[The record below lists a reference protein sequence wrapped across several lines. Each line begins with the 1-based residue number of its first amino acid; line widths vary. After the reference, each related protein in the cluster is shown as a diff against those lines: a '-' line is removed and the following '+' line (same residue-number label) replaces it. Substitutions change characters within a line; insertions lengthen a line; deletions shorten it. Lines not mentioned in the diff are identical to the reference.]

1 MFNFLVMPAQAFLV
15 MPAQAFLVMPA
26 KAGIRFL
33 LATALA
39 IAPALAFAQDAHEIV
54 TAADA
59 VRNPHEPFRSTLTL
73 TEYVGGRERSHSS
86 FVLFS
91 KEDATRHFRNLLEY
105 AEPPQDAG
113 KRVLLDGRSFWF
125 FDPASQTS
133 VRISAQ
139 QRLVGQAAIGDVLT
153 VNLAADYSSTV
164 AGEET
169 IDDAAR
175 QKRACWHLEM
185 KAASDTAVYNRIEYW
200 VEKGT
205 SRPVKGK
212 FYSDSG
218 RLLKIIYYRN
228 YVERLGGVR
237 PAEAVILDAVDS
249 SLATIATFG
258 EARFQDVPDAWFQRD
273 YLPRLR
279 VK

>member
-1 MFNFLVMPAQAFLV
+1 MFKPIAV
-15 MPAQAFLVMPA
+15 
-26 KAGIRFL
+26 
-33 LATALA
+33 LA
-39 IAPALAFAQDAHEIV
+39 IAAGLAAQGSFAGAPGAQELVA
-54 TAADA
+54 AADA
-59 VRNPHEPFRSTLTL
+59 VRNPHEPFRSSLTL
-73 TEYVGGRERSHSS
+73 TEYVSGRERSHSA

-105 AEPPQDAG
+105 TDPPQDTG

-125 FDPASQTS
+125 FDPASQSS

-153 VNLAADYSSTV
+153 VNLASDYAATLT
-164 AGEET
+164 GEDT

-175 QKRACWHLEM
+175 QKRACWHLEL
-185 KAASDTAVYNRIEYW
+185 KAATDTAVYNRVEYW
-200 VEKGT
+200 VEKST

-228 YVERLGGVR
+228 YADRLGGVR

-249 SLATIATFG
+249 SLATIATFS
-258 EARFQDVPDAWFQRD
+258 ESRFQDVPDAWFQRD

-279 VK
+279 VR